1 MVENVI
7 RVLEPVF
14 TLVVRQRP
22 LVAVRIIT
30 ASKEE
35 VMSCLKMTLLYRMTE
50 RLPVTWPVPAE
61 KFPLS
66 NKKVFVFFLQENNHQ
81 KETDKVSLCCAF
93 FRVHYFS
100 LSFHL
105 SKNNKQ
111 RKHFFPGEV
120 RSFNKVS
127 VSPPSSFHLLSSQ
140 LPSPSLSTFF
150 LPCLLA
156 LFSSCTRFKQTVVAI
171 VVLFLFPRDE
181 QSGQLSSSYRWGLAP
196 QQHHR

>member
-7 RVLEPVF
+7 RVLEQVF

-105 SKNNKQ
+105 SKNNKTEKTFLSRRSEVIQ
-111 RKHFFPGEV
+111 QSVSLTSILLSSPLLAASFPLSLHFFP
-120 RSFNKVS
+120 SM
-127 VSPPSSFHLLSSQ
+127 SPRP
-140 LPSPSLSTFF
+140 FF
-150 LPCLLA
+150 LLYSLQTN
-156 LFSSCTRFKQTVVAI
+156 SCCNSRPIFVPPGWTKWTI
-171 VVLFLFPRDE
+171 E
-181 QSGQLSSSYRWGLAP
+181 Q
-196 QQHHR
+196 